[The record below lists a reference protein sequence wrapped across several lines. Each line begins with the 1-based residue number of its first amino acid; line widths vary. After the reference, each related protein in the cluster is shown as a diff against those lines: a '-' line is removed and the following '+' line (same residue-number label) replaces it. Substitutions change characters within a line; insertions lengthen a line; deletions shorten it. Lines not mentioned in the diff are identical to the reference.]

1 MNANI
6 KIFLLCPIPENQ
18 KPINEY
24 LSLKENKLNE
34 WNLLNQKEYQKFLLI
49 FFLSSF
55 FLISFFNP
63 INLNLLKINFFSWF
77 NLQSLLSINF
87 TLIFL
92 FISLLRLYD
101 IEKRFQEA
109 RLFYEE
115 SSWYDGQIWE
125 KPFLLIKND
134 QLLISQKLQPLIQR
148 LSKTILFFILIDIY
162 FILKI
167 MTII

>member
-1 MNANI
+1 
-6 KIFLLCPIPENQ
+6 
-18 KPINEY
+18 
-24 LSLKENKLNE
+24 
-34 WNLLNQKEYQKFLLI
+34 
-49 FFLSSF
+49 
-55 FLISFFNP
+55 LISFFNP